1 MALVVSSGADF
12 GADRLWL
19 PEEVWHFLLKTMVG
33 GCYDDPRLQ
42 RNVEE
47 APEKP
52 AFRAYGVLSR
62 VCSLFN
68 RVLRSYS
75 FYAWM
80 MRNCGYRLMPAGHHA
95 WSSSV
100 SANKLGDPGGLVN
113 RITWVSNDSCH
124 YYTREAGGPALVAQ
138 SYTDQTARFSLC
150 FTAPR
155 GRGGMFSPVCD
166 TVTINEKGAL
176 LGVYKKKKKGT
187 ARWKPVPSA
196 PQAASARRYVLAATK
211 RTVAQIQEWRAGMAR
226 DFFPELGHSLTNWLR
241 RGLD

>member
-19 PEEVWHFLLKTMVG
+19 PEELWHFLLKTMVG

-42 RNVEE
+42 RDVEE
-47 APEKP
+47 APERP
-52 AFRAYGVLSR
+52 AFRAYGALSR

-80 MRNCGYRLMPAGHHA
+80 MRNCGYRLSPGYTGLE
-95 WSSSV
+95 SLVLS
-100 SANKLGDPGGLVN
+100 NKLGDTGGVFS
-113 RITWVSNDSCH
+113 RIAWVSNDSCQ
-124 YYTREAGGPALVAQ
+124 YYTRETGGPALVAQ
-138 SYTDQTARFSLC
+138 SYADQTARFSLC

-155 GRGGMFSPVCD
+155 GRGGMVSTVCD
-166 TVTINEKGAL
+166 AVTVNEKGAL
-176 LGVYKKKKKGT
+176 LGVYKKKKKGA
-187 ARWKPVPSA
+187 ARWKQVPTD

-226 DFFPELGHSLTNWLR
+226 DLFPQLGHSLTNTLR